1 MEFEQLNENQRLAVE
16 ADSKPTLVLAGP
28 GSGKT
33 AVLIWRLAR
42 VIEQSPN
49 QHFRVLGLTFTTRA
63 AAEMEERSREL
74 LSSGSER
81 ARLTTFHSFA
91 AEILR
96 QHGPHIGVK
105 PDFTILSQ
113 DADREAVLERVLR
126 EGESGQLDL
135 DRTQVRLLPLIE
147 NLLDKLVP
155 LDEAADH
162 IREPQLSET
171 IAYLY
176 RGYREA
182 LLDEN
187 SLDFATLLCLAC
199 ELLDQ
204 KPMVAKQMR
213 STYMHVLVDEFQ
225 DTSLA
230 QFELLKR
237 LVGDNASNLFVVADD
252 DQIIYQ
258 WNGADPR
265 RLEELQNTYGM
276 RTIQL
281 PTNYRCPGPVIE
293 LANKLIA
300 HNSDRSYEKQPLSAA
315 TEHSVEVAVR
325 VVEFERSEQEARWVA
340 SQIAKL
346 PPKDR
351 DDCVVLARTTRLL
364 KDAQPHFEKEGVKS
378 VLAVRKSDFES
389 APFRWLMAMLRLANG
404 RGDREHLAVACR
416 SFYKLEGVEL
426 RVDDI
431 VASASVRGGD
441 YLRSFVEEALAR
453 GADLAE
459 HTQNLLEVAATRL
472 VDAMNYQAF
481 IDEALGWFSSLETA
495 ALSSEDRDFADFA
508 QEGEVWDALTR
519 EMGNRFS
526 TGLVPLSAFLQEL
539 DLSPK
544 VMPIPPGTVRCYTIH
559 NAKGM
564 EFPKVFLMGLAED
577 VLPSF
582 QAVKEGDNSDEM
594 QEERRNCF
602 VGITR
607 TSETLFMTYARSYF
621 GWSKEPSR
629 FLREM
634 GAVAEPGPANVPF

>member
-1 MEFEQLNENQRLAVE
+1 MTQATRFEQLNENQRLAVK
-16 ADSKPTLVLAGP
+16 ADSRPTLVLAGP

-33 AVLIWRLAR
+33 SVLIWRLAR
-42 VIEQSPN
+42 IIEQS
-49 QHFRVLGLTFTTRA
+49 QGKHFRVLGLTFTNRA
-63 AAEMEERSREL
+63 AAEMQERSREL
-74 LSSGSER
+74 LSAGNER
-81 ARLTTFHSFA
+81 TLLTTFHSFA
-91 AEILR
+91 ADILR

-105 PDFTILSQ
+105 PDFTVLSQ
-113 DADREAVLERVLR
+113 DADREAVLERVIR
-126 EGESGQLDL
+126 EAETEGLDL
-135 DRTQVRLLPLIE
+135 DRAEVRLLPLIE

-162 IREPQLSET
+162 IREPELSET

-176 RGYREA
+176 RGYRQA
-182 LLDEN
+182 LLEEN

-204 KPMVAKQMR
+204 KPMVAEQLR
-213 STYMHVLVDEFQ
+213 STYVHVLVDEFQ

-237 LVGDNASNLFVVADD
+237 LVGKDASNLFVVADD

-265 RLEELQNTYGM
+265 RLEELQTSYGM

-281 PTNYRCPGPVIE
+281 PTNYRCPSPVID

-300 HNSDRSYEKQPLSAA
+300 HNRDRNYEKQPLSAA
-315 TEHSVEVAVR
+315 IEAGGAEALQVM
-325 VVEFERSEQEARWVA
+325 EFEQSEQEARWIA
-340 SQIAKL
+340 SQIAEL
-346 PPKDR
+346 APKDR

-364 KDAQPHFEKEGVKS
+364 KDAQPHFEQKGVDS

-389 APFRWLMAMLRLANG
+389 APYRWLMAMLRLANG

-426 RVDDI
+426 RVEDV
-431 VASASVRGGD
+431 VASASARGGD
-441 YLRSFVEEALAR
+441 YLRSFIEEALAR
-453 GADLAE
+453 EADLAE
-459 HTQNLLEVAATRL
+459 RTCNLLELASTRL
-472 VDAMNYQAF
+472 LADDMDYQAF
-481 IDEALGWFSSLETA
+481 IDEALAWFESLETA
-495 ALSSEDRDFADFA
+495 ALSSEDRDFADFP
-508 QEGEVWDALTR
+508 QEGEVWVALTR

-526 TGLVPLSAFLQEL
+526 TGQIPLSAFLQEL

-582 QAVKEGDNSDEM
+582 QAIKEGDGSDEM

-607 TSETLFMTYARSYF
+607 TSETLVLTYARSYF

-629 FLREM
+629 FLKEM
-634 GAVAEPGPANVPF
+634 GAI